1 LGRICSVEGCGLKH
15 SAKGFCQRHYDEAR
29 KLSKNEYYK
38 SNFERIRK
46 RQKVYAKS
54 GKGKANAKKSGQ
66 SEKGKARYKRYRES
80 EKGKA
85 NQMRYNQ
92 SDKGNELVRLKVL
105 KYFSKLQSNSDI
117 PCCRCC
123 GQNNHVDFLNLDH
136 IIGKYDMDS
145 IPELVKLGYSSTKK
159 TATLNRWIIANDYLK
174 DLQTEYFQILCFNC
188 NSAKGIE
195 RNNNECPMKNKPH

>member
-1 LGRICSVEGCGLKH
+1 MVRICSVEGCGLKH

-29 KLSKNEYYK
+29 KLSKSEYYK
-38 SNFERIRK
+38 SNFKRIRK
-46 RQKVYAKS
+46 RQKVYTKS
-54 GKGKANAKKSGQ
+54 EKGKANVKKSGQ

-92 SDKGNELVRLKVL
+92 SDKGNESRRLKVL
-105 KYFSKLQSNSDI
+105 KYYSKLHSNSDI

-123 GQNNHVDFLNLDH
+123 GQNSHVDFLDIDH

-145 IPELVKLGYSSTKK
+145 IPELVKLGYSSTKG
-159 TATLNRWIIANDYLK
+159 TATLNRWIITNDYLK
-174 DLQTEYFQILCFNC
+174 DLQTEYFQILCHNC
-188 NSAKGIE
+188 NISKRYP
-195 RNNNECPMKNKPH
+195 RNKNKCMHEK